1 MVLLPGCSCCGLPV
15 CADTSFPFSDP
26 ANEGTWVP
34 SGTFPSIVWTFVPY
48 SPETPGNTWFFSG
61 SHDGGTS
68 AGGTSAAER
77 IASDWFNPCNWWSH
91 RIVAPS
97 EPRQEGS
104 SSDISFTKRATRLP
118 PSDAVV
124 HIYTDLVISSPV
136 SVQAAYFWRKNGA
149 QGEGGGSVRNLY
161 NRLRGGTMVATGT
174 AYGAD
179 AGFWLEDTAITS
191 NILPVELNGTVAF
204 RRQTRVQ
211 PLFFPS
217 PNFGL
222 VINGDVDMKVGG
234 SGPGILL
241 QGTVNGYAEARE
253 RSTVR
258 ATISGGAK
266 LYNNSIMDG
275 GTISG
280 GAEFYDTSRFTACSF
295 GVAPFTGQVNGGA
308 TFFDDARSCCVIDS
322 GGRKFSAHPTELPLC
337 SGTAPAGT
345 PSVSSCGC
353 G

>member
-1 MVLLPGCSCCGLPV
+1 MVLLPGCACCGAQ
-15 CADTSFPFSDP
+15 CSDTSFPFSDP

-61 SHDGGTS
+61 SPD
-68 AGGTSAAER
+68 GGTSAAER

-91 RIVAPS
+91 RTVAPS
-97 EPRQEGS
+97 EPRASGS
-104 SSDISFTKRATRLP
+104 GVDGSFTKRATRLP

-149 QGEGGGSVRNLY
+149 QGEGSGSPRNLY

-174 AYGAD
+174 VYGAD
-179 AGFWLEDTAITS
+179 AGFWLEDTSITAS
-191 NILPVELNGTVAF
+191 VSPVELNGNVAL

-211 PLFFPS
+211 PPLF
-217 PNFGL
+217 PNTDFGF

-241 QGTVNGYAEARE
+241 RGTVNGYVEARD

-258 ATISGGAK
+258 ATINGGAK
-266 LYNNSIMDG
+266 LYNDSTMDG

-280 GAEFYDTSRFTACSF
+280 GAEFYDTSRFTACTF

-322 GGRKFSAHPTELPLC
+322 GGRKFSAHPTELPTC

-345 PSVSSCGC
+345 PNVSSCGC
-353 G
+353 A